1 MHDGTNLSRV
11 SARGREKRASEEEQ
25 QGVIAIP
32 EFHRLFDA
40 TPGPY
45 LILALDTPHFT
56 IVAVNDA
63 YLRATLTTRDAIV
76 GHGLFEI
83 FPDNPNDPTATGVS
97 NLRASLETVLRTR
110 VPHVMAVQKYDIPKR
125 DGSDGF
131 EERHWTPVN
140 LPVFSAEGALTHIIH
155 HVEDVTEL
163 VHLTQRR
170 AAESEAHQILRTRT
184 EWLET
189 EILRRTH
196 AEAQRDTLLVR
207 EQERA
212 ALLEANNE
220 LLQQQALEL
229 EHQTEEAQELA
240 RDLEEANE
248 RLQQM
253 LHSVRGSH
261 DEAERQRHAAE
272 EARRAAETA
281 NAVKSQFLA
290 AMSHELRTPLNA
302 ICGYVQLMEMGLH
315 GSITPDQGA
324 DLERI
329 KTNQQHLLRLIN
341 DILNFA
347 KLDAGQVEY
356 RVIEVPVD
364 ATLRATEAMVM
375 PQMRFAGLEYAYDG
389 CDPQITAHADRDKTQ
404 QIILNVLSNAVK
416 FTPRGGRVHVSCHV
430 HTSVIDIRISDTG
443 IGIPADK
450 LEAIFD
456 PFVQVERRLNQPV
469 EGIGLGL
476 AISREL
482 ACGMDG
488 DLTAISSVGV
498 GSTFILRLPLS
509 MAQRRP

>member
-1 MHDGTNLSRV
+1 MT
-11 SARGREKRASEEEQ
+11 AP
-25 QGVIAIP
+25 P

-45 LILALDTPHFT
+45 LILAPDSPHFT

-83 FPDNPNDPTATGVS
+83 FPDNPEDPGATGVN
-97 NLRASLETVLRTR
+97 NLRVSLETVLQTR
-110 VPHVMAVQKYDIPKR
+110 AAHVMAVQKYDIPKR

-131 EERHWTPVN
+131 EERYWTPMN
-140 LPVFSAEGALTHIIH
+140 LPVFSETGVLTHIIH

-170 AAESEAHQILRTRT
+170 DAEDAAHQTLRTRA
-184 EWLET
+184 EWLED
-189 EILRRTH
+189 EIVRRTK
-196 AEAQRDTLLVR
+196 AEAQRDALFISER
-207 EQERA
+207 ER
-212 ALLEANNE
+212 
-220 LLQQQALEL
+220 
-229 EHQTEEAQELA
+229 
-240 RDLEEANE
+240 
-248 RLQQM
+248 
-253 LHSVRGSH
+253 SI
-261 DEAERQRHAAE
+261 AAE
-272 EARRAAETA
+272 SA
-281 NAVKSQFLA
+281 NAAKSQFLA

-315 GSITPDQGA
+315 GPITPEQNG

-341 DILNFA
+341 DILNFT

-356 RVIEVPVD
+356 RVMDVPVD

-375 PQMRFAGLEYAYDG
+375 PQMRFAGLEYVYDG
-389 CDPQITAHADRDKTQ
+389 CDPTLTVYADRDKTQ
-404 QIILNVLSNAVK
+404 QILLNVLSNAVK
-416 FTPRGGRVHVSCHV
+416 FTPRGGCIRVSCTMY
-430 HTSVIDIRISDTG
+430 TSDVDIRISDTG

-450 LEAIFD
+450 LEAVFD

-482 ACGMDG
+482 ACGMGG
-488 DLTAISSVGV
+488 DLTVVSRVGV

-509 MAQRRP
+509 IATSATLTHHRKGVVERQYDYDALGPSL

>member
-1 MHDGTNLSRV
+1 VT
-11 SARGREKRASEEEQ
+11 AP
-25 QGVIAIP
+25 P

-45 LILALDTPHFT
+45 LILAPDSPHFT
-56 IVAVNDA
+56 IVAVNNA

-83 FPDNPNDPTATGVS
+83 FPDNPDDPGATGVN
-97 NLRASLETVLRTR
+97 NLRVSLETVLQTR
-110 VPHVMAVQKYDIPKR
+110 AAHVMAVQKYDIPKR

-131 EERHWTPVN
+131 EERYWTPMN
-140 LPVFSAEGALTHIIH
+140 LPVFSETGGLTHIIH

-170 AAESEAHQILRTRT
+170 DAEDAAHQTLRTRA
-184 EWLET
+184 EWLED
-189 EILRRTH
+189 EIVRRTQ
-196 AEAQRDTLLVR
+196 AEAQRDALLASER
-207 EQERA
+207 ERTA
-212 ALLEANNE
+212 ALETNNV
-220 LLQQQALEL
+220 LLQEQALEL
-229 EHQTEEAQELA
+229 EHQTDEAQTLA
-240 RDLEEANE
+240 RELEEANE
-248 RLQQM
+248 RLQEI
-253 LHSVRGSH
+253 LHALQSSH
-261 DEAERQRHAAE
+261 DDAEQQRHAAE
-272 EARRAAETA
+272 EARHTAESA
-281 NAVKSQFLA
+281 NAAKSQFLA

-315 GSITPDQGA
+315 GPITPEQSG

-341 DILNFA
+341 DILNFT

-356 RVIEVPVD
+356 RVMDVPVD

-375 PQMRFAGLEYAYDG
+375 PQMRFAGLEYVYDG
-389 CDPQITAHADRDKTQ
+389 CDPTLTVYADRDKTQ
-404 QIILNVLSNAVK
+404 QILLNVLSNAVK
-416 FTPRGGRVHVSCHV
+416 FTPRGGCIRVSCTM
-430 HTSVIDIRISDTG
+430 HTSDVDIRISDTG

-450 LEAIFD
+450 LEAVFD

-482 ACGMDG
+482 ACGMGG
-488 DLTAISSVGV
+488 DLTVVSRVGI

-509 MAQRRP
+509 IATSSALTTPRRERLGERSHDRDAPGLSL